1 MDASLVDVWPA
12 AAALYGAV
20 TVNELVLLAPWTR
33 CYLRSPQRGRGASS
47 MYDSAQAERDER
59 LIAAIAS
66 GDRDA
71 LGELYDRFSPSLLAV
86 ALRMLGSSREA
97 EDVVQ
102 DVFLEAWQRARH
114 YDRAR
119 GTVRTWLMLRL
130 RSRTLDRIRSSRRA
144 RGISFEELA
153 GSTRATA
160 SALLPAS
167 EGNTEAA
174 LASLDGDVLRAALA
188 ELPEDQRRVLELG
201 YFSGQSCAEIAAVLS
216 VPIGTV
222 KSRMSRAIAHL
233 RARLVP
239 EEDAS

>member
-1 MDASLVDVWPA
+1 MHDA
-12 AAALYGAV
+12 
-20 TVNELVLLAPWTR
+20 
-33 CYLRSPQRGRGASS
+33 
-47 MYDSAQAERDER
+47 AQAERDER
-59 LIAAIAS
+59 LISAVAE
-66 GDRDA
+66 GDREA
-71 LGELYDRFSPSLLAV
+71 LGELYDRFAPAMLAV
-86 ALRMLGSSREA
+86 ALRMLSSSREA

-102 DVFLEAWQRARH
+102 DVFLEAWQRAAH

-130 RSRTLDRIRSSRRA
+130 RSRTLDRLRSSRRT

-153 GSTRATA
+153 GSTR
-160 SALLPAS
+160 LPAAEAS
-167 EGNTEAA
+167 TEATLAA
-174 LASLDGDVLRAALA
+174 LDSDVLRTALS
-188 ELPEDQRRVLELG
+188 ELPADQRRVLELG

-239 EEDAS
+239 REEDVS